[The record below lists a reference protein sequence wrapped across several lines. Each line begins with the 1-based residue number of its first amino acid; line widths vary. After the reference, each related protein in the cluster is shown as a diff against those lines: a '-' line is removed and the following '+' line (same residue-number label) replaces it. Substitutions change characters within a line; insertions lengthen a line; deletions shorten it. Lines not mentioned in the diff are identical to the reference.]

1 MDFSLI
7 TVTPFAQ
14 NCTLLVC
21 PDTRC
26 AVLVDPGGEPERLKA
41 ACDAA
46 NVSIEKILLTHGHL
60 DHIGAVADMQRYLG
74 VDIVGPHRDDLF
86 LIEAAPEFARAYGFE
101 PPEAFVP
108 STWLEEGDVITF
120 GNQRLDVLHCPGHA
134 PGHVVF
140 VNHAH
145 KLIQMGDVLFKGSIG
160 RTDLPGGDMPT
171 LIQSIRSKLW
181 PLGDDYRF
189 IPGHGPLSTLGEE
202 RRTNPFVGE
211 EG

>member
-21 PDTRC
+21 PETRC
-26 AVLVDPGGEPERLKA
+26 AVLVDPGGEHERLKA

-60 DHIGAVADMQRYLG
+60 DHIGAVVEMQRYLG
-74 VDIVGPHRDDLF
+74 VDIVGQHRDDLF

-171 LIQSIRSKLW
+171 LIQSIRTKLW

-211 EG
+211 GR